1 MTKLP
6 ATIDEAQALTY
17 ARGRIAS
24 FRDGKHEL
32 YPGMGEY
39 YWLDKADG
47 RQLFIQMLKV
57 GALKD
62 SMFMMHVCNAARGGS
77 DLADEALRELIIEFE
92 NNRKDKPT
100 ALAEYTM
107 EIARAGIKPSRRR
120 GPKRSNYY
128 LRDIAVGGV
137 VLQVQL
143 KFGLDPYRNE
153 ASPRQS
159 ACSIVARA
167 MREERLKGKWAESA
181 VVAIFKK
188 YSGIAQMISMT

>member
-47 RQLFIQMLKV
+47 RRIFVQILKV

-92 NNRKDKPT
+92 NNPKKSQPLSPT
-100 ALAEYTM
+100 TPWKLPALGLSRNAE
-107 EIARAGIKPSRRR
+107 AV
-120 GPKRSNYY
+120 PKRLITICGISRSA
-128 LRDIAVGGV
+128 LWF
-137 VLQVQL
+137 L
-143 KFGLDPYRNE
+143 K
-153 ASPRQS
+153 
-159 ACSIVARA
+159 CI
-167 MREERLKGKWAESA
+167 
-181 VVAIFKK
+181 
-188 YSGIAQMISMT
+188 

>member
-17 ARGRIAS
+17 ARGRIAP

-47 RQLFIQMLKV
+47 RRIFVQILKV

-92 NNRKDKPT
+92 NNRKEKPT
-100 ALAEYTM
+100 ALADYTM
-107 EIARAGIKPSRRR
+107 EIARAGIKPERRS
-120 GPKRSNYY
+120 GPKTSNYY
-128 LRDIAVGGV
+128 LRDIAISSV
-137 VLQVQL
+137 VFKVHL
-143 KFGLDPYRNE
+143 KFGLNPYRNE
-153 ASPRQS
+153 ASPRPS
-159 ACSIVARA
+159 ACSIVAKA
-167 MREERLKGKWAESA
+167 MREERLKGPRGKPWTEHA
-181 VVAIFKK
+181 VVAIWK
-188 YSGIAQMISMT
+188 